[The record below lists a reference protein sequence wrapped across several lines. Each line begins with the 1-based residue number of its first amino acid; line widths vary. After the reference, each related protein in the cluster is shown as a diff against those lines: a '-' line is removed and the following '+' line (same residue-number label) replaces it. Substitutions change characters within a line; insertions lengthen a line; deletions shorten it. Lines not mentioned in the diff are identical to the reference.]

1 MIESHPPRGVG
12 SRFLHPLAIASVCV
26 TFATCVTCL
35 ICPTGATAAGLQ
47 IKGLSDPRGPV
58 AGRSQ
63 SRAPL
68 RVSDGFCVISE
79 ARAAVQL
86 AFSNSHG
93 PAGDGRS
100 WIARNEAGMPFS
112 YLQFVSNA
120 DLTDEVQVSS
130 PGRSTFVVTAGHAL
144 AGPDCGRGNVV
155 KSVVPTHEA
164 GPAGSGNF
172 TDVVTVVASPL

>member
-93 PAGDGRS
+93 PAGDGPCLRAGRIGGFRRTPS
-100 WIARNEAGMPFS
+100 SGCRPSTSAR
-112 YLQFVSNA
+112 
-120 DLTDEVQVSS
+120 
-130 PGRSTFVVTAGHAL
+130 R
-144 AGPDCGRGNVV
+144 RR
-155 KSVVPTHEA
+155 
-164 GPAGSGNF
+164 
-172 TDVVTVVASPL
+172 